1 MVKRCWLMKSEP
13 DVFSIDDLAKKKV
26 AGWDGVRNYQARNFM
41 KDMNVADRVL
51 FYHSNAA
58 PSGVAGV
65 AEVVRTAY
73 PDPTQFDP
81 KSDHYD
87 PKAAPDNPIWFQV
100 DVRFAQK
107 FARFLSLDEL
117 RGVPAL
123 SDMLL
128 FRRSRLSVQPLTD
141 AQFDAVVALPRRRL
155 IRDERRS
162 RAS

>member
-1 MVKRCWLMKSEP
+1 MAKRCWLMKSEP

-41 KDMNVADRVL
+41 KEMRIGDKVL

-58 PSGVAGV
+58 PPGAAGL

-81 KSDHYD
+81 KSDHHD
-87 PKAAPDNPIWFQV
+87 PKAAPDRPIWFQV
-100 DVRFAQK
+100 DVRFARK

-117 RGVPAL
+117 RGVPELA
-123 SDMLL
+123 DMLL
-128 FRRSRLSVQPLTD
+128 FRRSRLSVQPVAD
-141 AQFDAVVALPRRRL
+141 AQFKRILALA
-155 IRDERRS
+155 EG
-162 RAS
+162 A